1 MNTMLSNT
9 ISFTKIKV
17 KPGTVELEFEETKRM
32 KAGDEQEWIE
42 SSDYKV
48 LRRLDPVKEFHDALQ
63 ALKPHVVVILEM
75 FDSLEELPEHFMST
89 ITVTGISLGGSDEY
103 AGVTIVAQ
111 RKLKSGKVFNMI
123 TPFTRFSDDENP
135 DAYPHGFELAS
146 LVSAVEANAR
156 EYLAGKHAAGVQ
168 LELFPAEPQAS
179 DFDAMATNA
188 LAHDEI
194 GQQDIRL
201 EISTE
206 GMDAVTTSLAELQG
220 LEIDVPVTRMRPMV

>member
-1 MNTMLSNT
+1 MLSNT

-32 KAGDEQEWIE
+32 KAGDDQEWIE

-48 LRRLDPVKEFHDALQ
+48 LRRLEPAKEFHDALQ

-75 FDSLEELPEHFMST
+75 FDDLEELPEHFMST

-123 TPFTRFSDDENP
+123 TPFTRFSDEENP

-168 LELFPAEPQAS
+168 LELFAAEPQAG
-179 DFDAMATNA
+179 DFDGMAIKSF
-188 LAHDEI
+188 AHDEI
-194 GQQDIRL
+194 GQQQHDVYVK
-201 EISTE
+201 ISTE
-206 GMDAVTTSLAELQG
+206 GMDPIATSLKELQG
-220 LEIDVPVTRMRPMV
+220 LEIDVPVTRMRPRV